1 MRNFRLAVFAIFVVF
16 AMSFAALA
24 QETQTRVVDE
34 VVAVVNDGVIT
45 LSRVK
50 REKKI
55 IVDTYVQEGKKREEA
70 EKMVNEKEGELVA
83 NLINEELLTQKAKEM
98 GLEKEIEDSVNQR
111 FSDIMKQYNMKT
123 LDSLY
128 AEMAK
133 QGVDPQDL
141 RENWRKQAIRERV
154 IYREVQMKLYWAPN
168 GSQLKDYFEK
178 HKAKFTKPET
188 ISLSEVFLSFAGRDE
203 AAVREKAKQIH
214 AQLKGGADFAKVAKE
229 NDPGVVTQG
238 NGKVEKLRVSELV
251 EKLANAVK
259 GLKVG
264 DIAEPFEA
272 DQIGMVILRI
282 DEREQASS
290 ESMFDENAVRLAMMG
305 ESMPDAQKKFLA
317 HLREDALIKI
327 GDSYRPLVA
336 PILFADERKE
346 KPGK

>member
-1 MRNFRLAVFAIFVVF
+1 MRYFKLAVFTIFVLF
-16 AMSFAALA
+16 AMNFAALA

-34 VVAVVNDGVIT
+34 VVAQVNDGVIT

-50 REKKI
+50 REKKL
-55 IVDTYVQEGKKREEA
+55 IVDTYVQEGKKLDEA
-70 EKMVNEKEGELVA
+70 QKMVDEKEGELVA
-83 NLINEELLTQKAKEM
+83 NLINEELLIQKAKEM
-98 GLEKEIEDSVNQR
+98 GLEKDIEDSVNQQ
-111 FSDIMKQYNMKT
+111 FFDIMKKYNLKT
-123 LDSLY
+123 LDALY

-168 GSQLKDYFEK
+168 GTQLKDYFEK
-178 HKAKFTKPET
+178 HKDKFTKPET
-188 ISLSEVFLSFAGRDE
+188 VSISEVFLGFAGRDE
-203 AAVREKAKQIH
+203 AAVREKAKQIY
-214 AQLKGGADFAKVAKE
+214 AQLKGGADFAKIAKE
-229 NDPGVVTQG
+229 NDPGAVTQG
-238 NGKVEKLRVSELV
+238 NGKVEKLKVSELV

-290 ESMFDENAVRLAMMG
+290 DSMFDENAVRLAIMG
-305 ESMPDAQKKFLA
+305 ERMPDAQKKFLA
-317 HLREDALIKI
+317 ELREDALIKI
-327 GDSYRPLVA
+327 GESYRPLVA